1 MIGKAR
7 EQMKGILDNFMRRN
21 GNYAIEIYICNANS
35 DLTIGKLLIPIE
47 RSCNHDK
54 NDVYNISWGLG
65 NSIDI
70 PYKEVIACYE
80 ERDGDISETVYVIM
94 KCGLI
99 MDICCVGLRL

>member
-7 EQMKGILDNFMRRN
+7 EQMKGILDDFMRRN
-21 GNYAIEIYICNANS
+21 ENYAIEIYICNANS
-35 DLTIGKLLIPIE
+35 DLTIGKFLIPIE

-54 NDVYNISWGLG
+54 NDGYNISWGLG

-80 ERDGDISETVYVIM
+80 EKDGA
-94 KCGLI
+94 
-99 MDICCVGLRL
+99 